1 MPAYVIWII
10 VAGLLYTIV
19 VWTTHWRGQL
29 SVLAVGMF
37 FIAFASDLTGTG
49 LMARTGGG
57 LRIDFHA
64 VLGLAALVIMG
75 IHALW
80 AWSSMRSSL
89 TGTRLFHECS
99 PWAYALWLIAFGS
112 GLAMHLLGVNL
123 AVWLW
128 ILCVLGI
135 AGFVAAMYYN
145 NRSVPASTDQLD
157 ADIHFYIAQSM
168 QIEDG
173 DAR

>member
-1 MPAYVIWII
+1 MPAYVVWI
-10 VAGLLYTIV
+10 VTAGLLYTIV
-19 VWTTHWRGQL
+19 VWTTYWRGQL
-29 SVLAVGMF
+29 SVLAVGLF
-37 FIAFASDLTGTG
+37 FIAFVSDLTGTG
-49 LMARTGGG
+49 LMARAGSGFRMD
-57 LRIDFHA
+57 LHA
-64 VLGLAALVIMG
+64 ILGLSALVIMG
-75 IHALW
+75 IHAIW

-89 TGTRLFHECS
+89 TGARLFYECS

-112 GLAMHLLGVNL
+112 GLAMHLLGMNP

-145 NRSVPASTDQLD
+145 DRSISVSTDQLD
-157 ADIHFYIAQSM
+157 ADIHFYITQSM

-173 DAR
+173 DAQ